1 MAQNVPMQREASL
14 PETSGD
20 APLRVL
26 HVAETLPGG
35 IATYLRE
42 VLSAQIVQGG
52 QQVRVLAPQDQL
64 DHLAGL
70 PAAALQGYARS
81 GRNLRS
87 LLALARALRR
97 QVEAFRPQI
106 VHLHSSFAGAVGRWL
121 RPSLPDDVRWV
132 YCPHGWAFSRD
143 DHALARRAYVWVE
156 RLLARRAD
164 AWVAIS
170 RHELETAIA
179 HGIAA
184 EHAQLIGNGVADTQA
199 LSVAPAAGFARDAL
213 NLLFVGRHDRQ
224 KGLDLLLAAMAQ
236 LRDCPLRLHVVGS
249 GVLGA
254 AGDTVGDGALPNV
267 RWLGWRSGPDL
278 LACYRACDALVMPSR
293 WEGFG
298 LAAIEAMR
306 EGKPVLAANCGA
318 LGEIVED
325 GVTGRLFAAGDVAA
339 LTGLLASLD
348 RGALARAGSMAR
360 QRYLG
365 RYTIERTATALSALY
380 GELAQGQAARG
391 AAA

>member
-1 MAQNVPMQREASL
+1 MAHNAPMQRDASL
-14 PETSGD
+14 PETSGG

-42 VLSAQIVQGG
+42 VLGAQIAQGG
-52 QQVRVLAPQDQL
+52 QEIRVLAPQDQL

-70 PAAALQGYARS
+70 PAATLWGYARS

-97 QVEAFRPQI
+97 QVKAFRPQI
-106 VHLHSSFAGAVGRWL
+106 VHLHSSFAGAVGRCL
-121 RPSLPDDVRWV
+121 RPTLPGDARWV

-143 DHALARRAYVWVE
+143 DHAPARLAYVWAE

-164 AWVAIS
+164 AWVAVS
-170 RHELETAIA
+170 RHELDTAIA

-184 EHAQLIGNGVADTQA
+184 EHAQWIGNGVADTQA
-199 LSVAPAAGFARDAL
+199 LTVAPAAGFEGDAV

-236 LRDCPLRLHVVGS
+236 LKERPLRLHVVGS
-249 GVLGA
+249 GVVNA
-254 AGDTVGDGALPNV
+254 AGEAARNMALPNV
-267 RWLGWRSGPDL
+267 RWLGWQSGADL

-306 EGKPVLAANCGA
+306 EGKPVLAARCGA

-339 LTGLLASLD
+339 LTALLASLD
-348 RGALARAGSMAR
+348 REALAHAGAKAR
-360 QRYLG
+360 QRYLEH
-365 RYTIERTATALSALY
+365 YTIERTATALSALY
-380 GELAQGQAARG
+380 RELAKGKTAQEAPA
-391 AAA
+391 